1 MTDANTDYVEETD
14 IVTYEAAD
22 GIAWIAMNRPK
33 YNNAQNGRMT
43 YELDAAF
50 MRAVA
55 DDDVKVIVLKGE
67 GKHFSA
73 GHDIGTPGRDVHLS
87 QERVTSW
94 YAVSY
99 THLTLP
105 TKLEV

>member
-1 MTDANTDYVEETD
+1 MTEANTDYVEETD

-55 DDDVKVIVLKGE
+55 DE
-67 GKHFSA
+67 GHPF
-73 GHDIGTPGRDVHLS
+73 
-87 QERVTSW
+87 
-94 YAVSY
+94 
-99 THLTLP
+99 
-105 TKLEV
+105 LEAQDGD

>member
-1 MTDANTDYVEETD
+1 MTEATTDYVEETD

-67 GKHFSA
+67 GNISR
-73 GHDIGTPGRDVHLS
+73 RDT
-87 QERVTSW
+87 TSEHRGET
-94 YAVSY
+94 SI
-99 THLTLP
+99 
-105 TKLEV
+105 